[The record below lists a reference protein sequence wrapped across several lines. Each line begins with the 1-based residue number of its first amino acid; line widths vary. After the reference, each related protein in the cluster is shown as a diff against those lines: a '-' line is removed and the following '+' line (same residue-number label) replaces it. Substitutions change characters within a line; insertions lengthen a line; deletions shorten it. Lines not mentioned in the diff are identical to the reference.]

1 MGLFSSLF
9 KKKEV
14 VEQKDPIQLL
24 ALELKAFTSNDAQK
38 VALAKQ
44 LICNAITDYKNEY
57 HYPLNIDTDLKDG
70 IDFAMYSRNL
80 LNLYE
85 QQEREAIE
93 FQKNLEAT
101 NYEDYDPRDH
111 VDKNLENLDFF
122 EINYLFE
129 NMVRNLKPREKFAAK
144 LLIIDKILSS

>member
-24 ALELKAFTSNDAQK
+24 ALELKAFTSSEAQK
-38 VALAKQ
+38 IALAKQ
-44 LICNAITDYKNEY
+44 LICNAKTAYRNEY
-57 HYPLNIDTDLKDG
+57 HYPMNINTDLKDG
-70 IDFAMYSRNL
+70 IDFSMYSRNL

-85 QQEREAIE
+85 QQEIEAIE
-93 FQKNLEAT
+93 FQKKLEAT

-111 VDKNLENLDFF
+111 VDKDLGDLNFF
-122 EINYLFE
+122 EINYIFE
-129 NMVRNLKPREKFAAK
+129 SMVKSLKPREKFAAK

>member
-9 KKKEV
+9 KKKED

-24 ALELKAFTSNDAQK
+24 ALELKAFTSSEAQK
-38 VALAKQ
+38 IALAKQ
-44 LICNAITDYKNEY
+44 LLCNAKIDYRHEY
-57 HYPLNIDTDLKDG
+57 HYPMNIDTDLKDG
-70 IDFAMYSRNL
+70 IDFSMYSRNL

-85 QQEREAIE
+85 QEEIEAIE
-93 FQKNLEAT
+93 FQKKLEAT

-111 VDKNLENLDFF
+111 EDKDLGDLNFF
-122 EINYLFE
+122 EINYIFE
-129 NMVRNLKPREKFAAK
+129 SMVKSLKPREKFAAK